1 MMTTDFNHED
11 GATLMSFWQ

>member
-11 GATLMSFWQ
+11 SATLMLF